1 MIVYK
6 NIKSLSLLT
15 QLSFLFMTEIKNK
28 YTHSEEIANAVS
40 HLVGTIMSIAV
51 CSLFLHEAYQADNT
65 LAIVSLWIYFF
76 GVVSS
81 YLASTIYHA
90 CPANKENSKLLL
102 RKFDHAAIYWHIAA
116 SYTPVTL
123 IAMYNYGATI
133 WAIGVTA
140 FIWISAIVGTIL
152 TFRKIKP
159 HSYLKTACY
168 VLMGLS
174 ILVAIKPLYDSVGLK
189 VVLFIIAEGVSYIIG
204 AVFYSFK
211 KIKYMHSVFHVFVVL
226 GDVFHMLAV
235 WNVIGMYL

>member
-1 MIVYK
+1 
-6 NIKSLSLLT
+6 
-15 QLSFLFMTEIKNK
+15 MTEIKNK
-28 YTHSEEIANAVS
+28 YTHSEEVANAVS
-40 HLVGTIMSIAV
+40 HLVGTIMSVAV
-51 CSLFLHEAYQADNT
+51 CSLFLHKAYLADNT

-90 CPANKENSKLLL
+90 CPANKENSKYLL
-102 RKFDHAAIYWHIAA
+102 RKFDHAAIYWHIAG

-123 IAMYNYGATI
+123 IAMYSHGSTV
-133 WAIGVTA
+133 WALGVFI
-140 FIWISAIVGTIL
+140 FIWLCTILGTAL

-159 HSYLKTACY
+159 HSYFKTACY

-174 ILVAIKPLYDSVGLK
+174 ILVAFKPLYDSVGLK
-189 VVLFIIAEGVSYIIG
+189 VVLFIVAEGVSYIIG

-211 KIKYMHSVFHVFVVL
+211 KTKYMHSVFHVFVVL

-235 WNVIGMYL
+235 WFVIGMYL

>member
-1 MIVYK
+1 
-6 NIKSLSLLT
+6 
-15 QLSFLFMTEIKNK
+15 MTEIKNK
-28 YTHSEEIANAVS
+28 YTHSEEVANAVS

-51 CSLFLHEAYQADNT
+51 CSLFLHKAYQADNT

-90 CPANKENSKLLL
+90 CPANKENSKYLL
-102 RKFDHAAIYWHIAA
+102 RKFDHAAIYWHIAG

-123 IAMYNYGATI
+123 IAMYSHGSTV
-133 WAIGVTA
+133 WALGVFI
-140 FIWISAIVGTIL
+140 FIWLCTILGTAL

-159 HSYLKTACY
+159 HSYFKTACY

-174 ILVAIKPLYDSVGLK
+174 ILVAFKPLYDSVGLK
-189 VVLFIIAEGVSYIIG
+189 VVLFIVAEGVSYIIG

-211 KIKYMHSVFHVFVVL
+211 KTKYMHSVFHVFVVL

-235 WNVIGMYL
+235 WFVIGMYL

>member
-1 MIVYK
+1 MFYK

-28 YTHSEEIANAVS
+28 YTHSEEVANAVS

-51 CSLFLHEAYQADNT
+51 CSLFLHKAYQADNT

-90 CPANKENSKLLL
+90 CPANKENSKYLL
-102 RKFDHAAIYWHIAA
+102 RKFDHAAIYWHIAG
-116 SYTPVTL
+116 SYTPITL
-123 IAMYNYGATI
+123 IAMYNHGATM
-133 WAIGVTA
+133 WAVGIFI
-140 FIWISAIVGTIL
+140 FIWICAIFGTAL
-152 TFRKIKP
+152 TFRKIKS
-159 HSYLKTACY
+159 HSYFKTACY
-168 VLMGLS
+168 VLMGLT
-174 ILVAIKPLYDSVGLK
+174 ILVAFKPLYDSVGLK
-189 VVLFIIAEGVSYIIG
+189 VVLFIVAEGLAYIIG

-211 KIKYMHSVFHVFVVL
+211 KTKYMHFVFHVFVVL

-235 WNVIGMYL
+235 WNVIS

>member
-1 MIVYK
+1 
-6 NIKSLSLLT
+6 
-15 QLSFLFMTEIKNK
+15 MTEIKNR
-28 YTHSEEIANAVS
+28 YTHSEEVANSVS
-40 HLVGTIMSIAV
+40 HLVGTIMSVAV
-51 CSLFLHEAYQADNT
+51 CSLFLHKAYLSGNT

-90 CPANKENSKLLL
+90 CPANKENSKYLL
-102 RKFDHAAIYWHIAA
+102 RKFDHAAIYWHIAG

-123 IAMYNYGATI
+123 IAMYNHGATM
-133 WAIGVTA
+133 WALGVFV
-140 FIWISAIVGTIL
+140 FIWLCTILGTAL

-159 HSYLKTACY
+159 HSYFKTACY

-174 ILVAIKPLYDSVGLK
+174 ILVAFKPLYDSVGLK
-189 VVLFIIAEGVSYIIG
+189 VVLFIVAEGVSYIIG

-211 KIKYMHSVFHVFVVL
+211 KTKYMHSVFHVFVVL

-235 WNVIGMYL
+235 WFVIGMYL

>member
-1 MIVYK
+1 MFYK
-6 NIKSLSLLT
+6 NIKFLSLLT

-40 HLVGTIMSIAV
+40 HLVGTMMSIAV

-235 WNVIGMYL
+235 WYVIGMYL